1 MQDKTIDNA
10 LRALCGRG
18 DAQAELARDLLAMRG
33 IEPPKPSRYPKNAA
47 RNRETR
53 QLVQDALRDGPK
65 TTGQIG
71 ALILEQK
78 PELSRRAA
86 NNRAYQA
93 LLRVEER
100 GTVKRSDGVWLVP

>member
-10 LRALCGRG
+10 LLALCGRG
-18 DAQAELARDLLAMRG
+18 DAQADLARDLLALRSVD
-33 IEPPKPSRYPKNAA
+33 PPKPSRYPKNAA

-53 QLVQDALRDGPK
+53 QLVLDALRDGPK

-71 ALILEQK
+71 AIILAQK

-93 LLRVEER
+93 LLRLEAKGAVR
-100 GTVKRSDGVWLVP
+100 RLDGVWLAP

>member
-10 LRALCGRG
+10 LRALCGRD
-18 DAQAELARDLLAMRG
+18 DAQADIARELLALRG
-33 IEPPKPSRYPKNAA
+33 VEPPKQSRYPKNAA

-53 QLVQDALRDGPK
+53 QLVLDALKDGPK
-65 TTGQIG
+65 NTGQIG
-71 ALILEQK
+71 AVILAQK

-93 LLRVEER
+93 LLRLEGSGMAVR
-100 GTVKRSDGVWLVP
+100 RDRVWLAP